1 MQMRNVY
8 INLIIIE
15 RERSSFSNSDDEK
28 KPGVQRENEK
38 KDHHRKS
45 LQLN

>member
-8 INLIIIE
+8 VNLIIIG
-15 RERSSFSNSDDEK
+15 RERSSFSNSDHEK
-28 KPGVQRENEK
+28 KPGVQRDNEK

-45 LQLN
+45 LRLN